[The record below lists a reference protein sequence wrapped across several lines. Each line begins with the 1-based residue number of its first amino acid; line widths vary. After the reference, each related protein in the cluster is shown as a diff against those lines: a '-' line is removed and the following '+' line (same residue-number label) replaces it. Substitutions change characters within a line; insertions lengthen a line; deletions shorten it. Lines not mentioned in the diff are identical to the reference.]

1 MDNVDVFNYDSIEED
16 EHNKILQEAPNTMK
30 GNIIPKGV
38 VSMEK
43 PYDLHNWFRG
53 PINTKT

>member
-43 PYDLHNWFRG
+43 PYDLHN
-53 PINTKT
+53 